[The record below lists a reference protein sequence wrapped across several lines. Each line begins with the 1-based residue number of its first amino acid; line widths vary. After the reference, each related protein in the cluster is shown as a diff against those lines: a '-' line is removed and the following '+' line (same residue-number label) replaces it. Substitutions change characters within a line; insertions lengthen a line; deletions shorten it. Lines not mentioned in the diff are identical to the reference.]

1 MKKKLFVGLISCVVG
16 LLIVLSAMGS
26 YKKRKQ
32 AEDRYL
38 SLTTLES
45 PDMIYLEK
53 DNQKVMISAGDSEYE
68 EIHQI
73 VSDCWKNSLKNGK
86 LEFVLLLYI
95 TEPEED
101 TIRLTY
107 HYDSPILWQ
116 PYGTDG
122 MVIEAD
128 TYTFFPFYKPYEE
141 WGVISEKQNYT
152 TEAYVILFHASE
164 ELREKLTEIWTDHA
178 EALG

>member
-1 MKKKLFVGLISCVVG
+1 MKKLFIGLISCVAG

-32 AEDRYL
+32 AEDRCL
-38 SLTTLES
+38 ALTTLES

-53 DNQKVMISAGDSEYE
+53 DNRKVMISAGDSEYA
-68 EIHQI
+68 EIHQL

-86 LEFVLLLYI
+86 LESVLLLYI

-116 PYGTDG
+116 RYGTDG

-128 TYTFFPFYKPYEE
+128 TYTFFPFYKPYAENA
-141 WGVISEKQNYT
+141 VISEKQNYT
-152 TEAYVILFHASE
+152 TEAYVIRFHASE